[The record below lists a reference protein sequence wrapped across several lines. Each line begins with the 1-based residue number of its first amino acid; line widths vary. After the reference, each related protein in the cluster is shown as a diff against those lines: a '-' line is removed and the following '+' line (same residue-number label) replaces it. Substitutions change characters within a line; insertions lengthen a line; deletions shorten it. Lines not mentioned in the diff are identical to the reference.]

1 MASGPFTAGKPW
13 QCQHWV
19 AKRRRTPGI
28 PGSARAERR
37 MPGIPG
43 SANTGW
49 QKGRECRESLA
60 VPELSGKCRKSLA
73 VPTLGGEAAARA
85 GNPWQCQPLAASNRV
100 PPTSAAVRE
109 AWPRFFVLLAE
120 ACYWRR
126 RLMGCFCST
135 GGRISYGRFQ
145 NGLIRS
151 SSSCAEAVELARWY
165 EGMKLMSS
173 R

>member
-1 MASGPFTAGKPW
+1 MASGPFPARKPW

-19 AKRRRTPGI
+19 AKGARTQGI

-37 MPGIPG
+37 MPENPG

-49 QKGRECRESLA
+49 QKGRGRQE
-60 VPELSGKCRKSLA
+60 SLA

-126 RLMGCFCST
+126 RLMGCFCSS

-145 NGLIRS
+145 NGLMRS